1 MTQKERQERS
11 RAEILQAAME
21 EFSVRDYNQ
30 VNMEGICSRH
40 GISKGMMYHYYSSK
54 DELFLLCVQDTFE
67 RLREYVQEEGAN
79 VKGVRVSERIK
90 NYFLLREYF
99 FQAHPERA
107 RIFENAML
115 RPPEHLL
122 EQIKTLREPLRRL
135 NESFLQSMIRS
146 VPLRPGLDQDAAI
159 RYLESAEP
167 VFRAVV
173 LRYQSEKP
181 TQDFHTMLEAVEEVL
196 DMALFGVFRSE
207 PG

>member
-99 FQAHPERA
+99 FQAHPERV

-146 VPLRPGLDQDAAI
+146 VPLRPGLDQDAAV
-159 RYLESAEP
+159 RYLETAEP
-167 VFRAVV
+167 VFRSEV
-173 LRYQSEKP
+173 LRYQAEKP

-196 DMALFGVFRSE
+196 DMALFGVFRSV

>member
-99 FQAHPERA
+99 FQAHPERV

-146 VPLRPGLDQDAAI
+146 VPLRPGLDQDAAV

-173 LRYQSEKP
+173 LRNQAEKQ

>member
-99 FQAHPERA
+99 FQAHPERV

-122 EQIKTLREPLRRL
+122 EQIKTLRE
-135 NESFLQSMIRS
+135 QSMIRS
-146 VPLRPGLDQDAAI
+146 VPLRPGLDQDAAV

-173 LRYQSEKP
+173 LRYQAEKP

>member
-99 FQAHPERA
+99 FQAHPERV

-146 VPLRPGLDQDAAI
+146 VPLRPW
-159 RYLESAEP
+159 S
-167 VFRAVV
+167 
-173 LRYQSEKP
+173 
-181 TQDFHTMLEAVEEVL
+181 
-196 DMALFGVFRSE
+196 
-207 PG
+207 

>member
-99 FQAHPERA
+99 FQAHPERV

-146 VPLRPGLDQDAAI
+146 VPLRPGLDQDAAV

-167 VFRAVV
+167 VFRPWCSVTRRKSRRRFPHDAGGG
-173 LRYQSEKP
+173 RR
-181 TQDFHTMLEAVEEVL
+181 
-196 DMALFGVFRSE
+196 G
-207 PG
+207 PGHGLVRRFPL

>member
-1 MTQKERQERS
+1 
-11 RAEILQAAME
+11 
-21 EFSVRDYNQ
+21 
-30 VNMEGICSRH
+30 
-40 GISKGMMYHYYSSK
+40 MMYHYYSSK

-99 FQAHPERA
+99 FQAHPERV

-146 VPLRPGLDQDAAI
+146 VPLRPGLDQDAAV

-173 LRYQSEKP
+173 LRYQAEKP